1 MVLGNETPIA
11 GIERV
16 VTVVTHHPVIIV
28 FERIGRFR
36 LAVNI
41 NLTILYFQLIMFVV
55 DDTAFIKGYITFR
68 QRDRGSLLRDP

>member
-1 MVLGNETPIA
+1 MAVIA
-11 GIERV
+11 
-16 VTVVTHHPVIIV
+16 HHPVIIV

-41 NLTILYFQLIMFVV
+41 NLTILYFQFIMFIV

>member
-1 MVLGNETPIA
+1 MVFRHETPGTA
-11 GIERV
+11 VGTV
-16 VTVVTHHPVIIV
+16 VAVVTHHPVIIV

-55 DDTAFIKGYITFR
+55 DDTAFIKGYITLR